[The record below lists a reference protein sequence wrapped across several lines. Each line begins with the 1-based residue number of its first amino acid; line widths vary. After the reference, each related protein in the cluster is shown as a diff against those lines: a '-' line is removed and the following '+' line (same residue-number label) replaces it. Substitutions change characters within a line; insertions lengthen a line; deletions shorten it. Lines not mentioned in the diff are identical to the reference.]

1 MAAQIG
7 VRAPVRVDRA
17 TTARQPLR
25 DHVNPAES
33 LSLTEEVKRSIRI
46 LVVDDEHTL
55 RESCASVLS
64 LEGYTV
70 TSAGQGNEA
79 LAMLKRRPFDIVLLD
94 LHMSQI
100 SGMELLEA
108 CLEAHPETLAIIMTG
123 NPSVQSSIEALRAG
137 AWDYLPKP
145 FAASHLQ
152 ILLGRAA
159 HTVLVARE
167 SKALDTALQTKHGHS
182 DKVTLL
188 GASSAFQRVV
198 ALARKVAA
206 TDASVFISGESGT
219 GKEQIAQFI
228 HQHSR
233 RSSRQMVAV
242 NCAALPEALLESEM
256 FGHVQGAFTGAIRDK
271 AGLLEVA
278 NGGTLFLDEITEMP
292 HVLQAKFLRVIQDGV
307 VRRLGSTATNA
318 VVNVRFIAAT
328 NRDPHRAAEEAIL
341 RVDLFYRLC
350 VVPIHIPPLRERKID
365 IPVLAEHFLSRYWSE
380 HRESGV
386 KAPVFSRE
394 AMESLQSRPWPGNVR
409 ELQNVIE
416 HAVVLLEPGA
426 EIRVEDL
433 PVMGTGPAPTSVP
446 VGPTSFAYDDLA
458 DGSYH
463 GVRERVLTEFELGY
477 LSWLVERAQGN
488 MSKAARIAGVDR
500 TTLYRLMEK
509 HGLHRDT
516 IITTR

>member
-1 MAAQIG
+1 MHTQSRVPVPGGTRVLQSNG
-7 VRAPVRVDRA
+7 VRPQPRSPVNA
-17 TTARQPLR
+17 
-25 DHVNPAES
+25 AES
-33 LSLTEEVKRSIRI
+33 LNLTEEVKSTIRVLI
-46 LVVDDEHTL
+46 VDDEDTL

-64 LEGYTV
+64 VEGYDVATC
-70 TSAGQGNEA
+70 GQGHEA
-79 LAMLKRRPFDIVLLD
+79 LQLVKRRPYDIVLLD
-94 LHMSQI
+94 LHMSQVF
-100 SGMELLEA
+100 GMDLLEA
-108 CLEAHPETLAIIMTG
+108 CLEAYPDTIIIIMTG
-123 NPSVQSSIEALRAG
+123 NPSVESSIEALRAG

-152 ILLGRAA
+152 ILFGRAA
-159 HTVLVARE
+159 HTVLVGRE
-167 SKALDTALQTKHGHS
+167 SKALETELESKHGHS

-188 GASSAFQRVV
+188 GTSTAFQRVI

-233 RSSRQMVAV
+233 RSSRPMVAV

-256 FGHVQGAFTGAIRDK
+256 FGHVQGAFTGAVREK

-278 NGGTLFLDEITEMP
+278 NGGTLFLDELTEMP
-292 HVLQAKFLRVIQDGV
+292 PVLQAKFLRVIQDGV
-307 VRRLGSTATNA
+307 VRRLGSTTTDA

-328 NRDPHRAAEEAIL
+328 NRDPHKAAEENIL
-341 RVDLFYRLC
+341 RRDLFYRLC
-350 VVPIHIPPLRERKID
+350 VVPIHIPPLRERRSD
-365 IPVLAEHFLSRYWSE
+365 IPVLAQHFLQRYWTQ
-380 HRESGV
+380 HREARGV
-386 KAPVFSRE
+386 PAFSPE
-394 AMESLQSRPWPGNVR
+394 AMAALQSRPWPGNVR

-426 EIRVEDL
+426 EIRPDDL
-433 PVMGTGPAPTSVP
+433 PDMGNGAAPSPVASAMVP
-446 VGPTSFAYDDLA
+446 FDDMR
-458 DGSYH
+458 DGTYH
-463 GVRERVLTEFELGY
+463 GVREKVLTDFELGY
-477 LSWLVERAQGN
+477 LTWLVERANGN

-516 IITTR
+516 IITSK

>member
-1 MAAQIG
+1 
-7 VRAPVRVDRA
+7 
-17 TTARQPLR
+17 
-25 DHVNPAES
+25 
-33 LSLTEEVKRSIRI
+33 
-46 LVVDDEHTL
+46 
-55 RESCASVLS
+55 
-64 LEGYTV
+64 
-70 TSAGQGNEA
+70 
-79 LAMLKRRPFDIVLLD
+79 
-94 LHMSQI
+94 
-100 SGMELLEA
+100 
-108 CLEAHPETLAIIMTG
+108 MTG

-159 HTVLVARE
+159 HTVLVSRE
-167 SKALDTALQTKHGHS
+167 SKDLESALEKKHGHS

-188 GASSAFQRVV
+188 GQSTAFQRVV

-233 RSSRQMVAV
+233 RSSRPMVAV

-256 FGHVQGAFTGAIRDK
+256 FGHVQGAFTGAVRDK
-271 AGLLEVA
+271 PGLLEVA
-278 NGGTLFLDEITEMP
+278 NGGTLFLDEITEMT

-307 VRRLGSTATNA
+307 VRRLGSTSTNA

-328 NRDPHRAAEEAIL
+328 NRDPHKAAEESIL

-350 VVPIHIPPLRERKID
+350 VVPIHIPPLRERRTD
-365 IPVLAEHFLSRYWSE
+365 IPVLAQHFLNRYWTE
-380 HRESGV
+380 HRDHGSKV
-386 KAPVFSRE
+386 PVFSPE
-394 AMESLQSRPWPGNVR
+394 AMEALQARPWPGNVR

-416 HAVVLLEPGA
+416 HAVVLLESGA
-426 EIRVEDL
+426 EIRPDDL
-433 PVMGTGPAPTSVP
+433 PTMNTGGAPAAVAAGPAPV
-446 VGPTSFAYDDLA
+446 VFDDLP

-463 GVRERVLTEFELGY
+463 GVREKVLTEFELGY
-477 LSWLVERAQGN
+477 LTWLVERAQGN

>member
-1 MAAQIG
+1 M
-7 VRAPVRVDRA
+7 
-17 TTARQPLR
+17 
-25 DHVNPAES
+25 NPAES

-70 TSAGQGNEA
+70 ATCGQGNEA
-79 LAMLKRRPFDIVLLD
+79 LTMVKRRPFDIVLLD
-94 LHMSQI
+94 LHMSQV

-108 CLEAHPETLAIIMTG
+108 CLDAYPDTIAIIMTG
-123 NPSVQSSIEALRAG
+123 NPSVASSIEALRAG

-167 SKALDTALQTKHGHS
+167 SKDLETALEKKHGHS

-188 GASSAFQRVV
+188 GSSTAFQRVV

-256 FGHVQGAFTGAIRDK
+256 FGHVQGAFTGAIREK
-271 AGLLEVA
+271 PGLLEVA

-307 VRRLGSTATNA
+307 VRRLGSTTTNA

-328 NRDPHRAAEEAIL
+328 NRDPHKAAEEAIL

-350 VVPIHIPPLRERKID
+350 VVPIHIPPLRERRTD
-365 IPVLAEHFLSRYWSE
+365 IPVLAQHFLTRYWNE
-380 HRESGV
+380 HREHGTRT
-386 KAPVFSRE
+386 PEFSRE
-394 AMESLQSRPWPGNVR
+394 AMEALQARPWPGNVR

-416 HAVVLLEPGA
+416 HAVVLLDPGA
-426 EIRVEDL
+426 DIRPEDL
-433 PVMGTGPAPTSVP
+433 PTMGTAGAPAPAAAGP
-446 VGPTSFAYDDLA
+446 VAVAFDDLP

-463 GVRERVLTEFELGY
+463 GVREKVLTEFELGY
-477 LSWLVERAQGN
+477 LTWLVERAQGN
-488 MSKAARIAGVDR
+488 MSRAARIAGVDR